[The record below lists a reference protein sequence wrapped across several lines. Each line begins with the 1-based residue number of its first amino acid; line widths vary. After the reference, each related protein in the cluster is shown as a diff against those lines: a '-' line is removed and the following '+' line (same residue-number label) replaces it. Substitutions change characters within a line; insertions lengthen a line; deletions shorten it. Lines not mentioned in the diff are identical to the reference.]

1 MKRETDDGRCFMRIM
16 RSWMFVPGH
25 QQRMIDKAY
34 GLKLDVAMF
43 DLEDGV
49 PARREEY
56 RPRHDGGNAC
66 PSVGWDAPFR
76 AYSPRWDQRD
86 GGRPSCGDLSRGWM
100 DSR

>member
-1 MKRETDDGRCFMRIM
+1 MRIM

-49 PARREEY
+49 PPAEKNTARTMMPETL
-56 RPRHDGGNAC
+56 A
-66 PSVGWDAPFR
+66 
-76 AYSPRWDQRD
+76 
-86 GGRPSCGDLSRGWM
+86 RPSPVKCSVSFVFIPLEPKK
-100 DSR
+100 